1 MFSIAGF
8 DAWNG
13 LDEKTRGIVSK
24 AAADAEAA
32 GWAKAQELADWYK
45 EQLAANGM
53 TIEGPS
59 DQLRTDFIK
68 IGDQMTQEW
77 LDRAG
82 DNGKSVIE
90 AYKKM

>member
-1 MFSIAGF
+1 
-8 DAWNG
+8 
-13 LDEKTRGIVSK
+13 
-24 AAADAEAA
+24 
-32 GWAKAQELADWYK
+32 
-45 EQLAANGM
+45 M

-59 DQLRTDFIK
+59 DQLRTDFVT